1 MFQES
6 QKIGQYTLL
15 KKLAKGGF
23 GEVWLAEKQ
32 SPLVTKKVA
41 VKLPHDSQVNI
52 ETIKQE
58 ATLWEQASGHPNVLP
73 IIDADIYDGQIVIV
87 SEYAEDGSLSDKIKK
102 AGGKLPIEE
111 AVRIAVGILN
121 GLEFLHSKG
130 IIHRDI
136 KPANILMQGETPRL
150 ADFGI
155 SRAMQTEN
163 VSTAVVGTYNYMSP
177 ESFEGVRNAQTDVWA
192 VGVVLYQLLNGLP
205 PYPQREPSEAMYA
218 ILMKDYEPLSAEIPE
233 DLREIVY
240 KSLEKD
246 QLLNGNPPRRY
257 QTAIEMRDDL
267 NKFLSEFGKTFETSP
282 TVSVPKTHEQ
292 PTQVVIPVA
301 AEYKAEQARPAFPG
315 KLSPLTALALLL
327 SALGIIWLT
336 LYLFNRPSVE
346 TTQTA
351 EAAPTVSQIPATPVI
366 SEADAKN
373 FSEAIVYSK
382 QGEEYYREKQYDSA
396 IAAFT
401 KSIELNPNDF
411 GAYNNRGIAY
421 HIKRD
426 FDKAIADYT
435 KAIELNPA
443 HFSGYNNRGAAYE
456 DMKKYDLAVAD
467 YRKATEVDPSNEKA
481 RENLERVEKKL

>member
-1 MFQES
+1 MFQEN

-73 IIDADIYDGQIVIV
+73 IIDADIYDGQVVIV

-102 AGGKLPIEE
+102 AGGKLPVEE

-121 GLEFLHSKG
+121 GLEYLHSKG

-136 KPANILMQGETPRL
+136 KPANILMQGATPRL

-205 PYPQREPSEAMYA
+205 PYPQREPSEVMYA
-218 ILMKDYEPLSAEIPE
+218 ILMKDYEPLPNEIPE
-233 DLREIVY
+233 KLREIVY

-257 QTAIEMRDDL
+257 QTAGEMRDDL
-267 NKFLSEFGKTFETSP
+267 NNFLSEYGKSFETRP
-282 TVSVPKTHEQ
+282 TVSLPKTEKAM
-292 PTQVVIPVA
+292 TQIRVPVSSDSETGHGLA
-301 AEYKAEQARPAFPG
+301 SLLG
-315 KLSPLTALALLL
+315 KISPLAALAMLIAAIGLIGV
-327 SALGIIWLT
+327 A
-336 LYLFNRPSVE
+336 LYLFNRPSVN

-351 EAAPTVSQIPATPVI
+351 EAAPTAAQTATIPPI
-366 SEADAKN
+366 SEEEAKS
-373 FSEAIVYSK
+373 FRESIVYSK
-382 QGEEYYREKQYDSA
+382 QGEEYFREKQYDSA

-411 GAYNNRGIAY
+411 GAYNNRGISY

-435 KAIELNPA
+435 KAIELNPT

-467 YRKATEVDPSNEKA
+467 FRKATEVDPGNEKA
-481 RENLERVEKKL
+481 QENLQRALKKL